1 MASSIYKIEELLYR
15 NARTQAYRARHRDTG
30 EKVII
35 RVPAPGKGP
44 VTLRRE
50 HEILELLGFAPA
62 NLHPREADLD
72 AAMAVVTPDPGG
84 RILAPLLGSG
94 FDLET
99 TLALAKSLVTA
110 IELAHRKQVVLK
122 DVTPHNMLVDLVERR
137 VSLISYGL
145 ASRVSREHSTVGND
159 GVIEGSLAYISPEQ
173 TGRMNRE
180 VDYRT
185 DFYSLGVTLYQLATG
200 ELPFVSN
207 DLAEIVHA
215 HIARNPTPPRSK
227 SVAVPRALSALI
239 LKLLAKNAEDR
250 YRSANGIRH
259 DLERIELQLQRG
271 VDDQFVLGRDDA
283 SDQFLIPDQL
293 YGREHELIRLLESFE
308 RVVGGQPELLLV
320 SGYSGIGKTAL
331 VYELHR
337 PTIVRRG
344 RFASGK
350 FDMRGQT
357 VPYSGFALAL
367 RELVQQLLTEG
378 AGTVDQFA
386 GSFTST
392 LGDQAQ
398 VVLELVPELE
408 LVIGRQPPVPAGDAA
423 MTEQRLR
430 GLLTRFLQVFT
441 ADGRPLVLF
450 LDDLQWADSA
460 SMHLLEHLAKR
471 SESGSLLLIGS
482 YRDNEVDAK
491 HPLTLALDELRKAD
505 VALTELVLVPLTSK
519 SVVDLVA
526 DTLHE
531 DSERVRELAELLH
544 DKTDGNPF
552 FLRQFFASLHE
563 SGALRWQPDDD
574 ETPWRWNIE
583 SLRAAGYTENVIDLM
598 VSKLRKLGP
607 RSQRVLEFAA
617 CIGNRFDA
625 ANLAAVM
632 AADAENSGAV
642 GASMTLDDVIE
653 DLWEAIKLGLV
664 RSGESSEHNVSY
676 RFVHDRVQEAAYS
689 LLDDDGRRRAHRR
702 IGWLLWEGGPD
713 GQQDQQ
719 IEDHLFDICR
729 HFNLCIG
736 LLDDEHERRG
746 IANLELAAGR
756 QAKAA
761 TAYEA
766 ARSYLVAGLTLAGG
780 AQAWQRGYELAFS
793 LHRELAECEY
803 LLGESNAADS
813 HFDLILEHARS
824 QLARVEIYKLK
835 ATLSYHNAKYAE
847 ALAAVRAGL
856 RELGH
861 EFPDVADAEALGAL
875 AAAEGATLAKLLEGR
890 SVAELV
896 DLPEMLEPL
905 ALAEA
910 DLYNEL
916 SLLGMFYNPQ
926 LASIGALK
934 RVNLSIQNGNSRF
947 SGPAYGA
954 HGMVV
959 GSALGDY
966 ETGYALGKVGLELS
980 RRQGDRRAE
989 CQATF
994 WFAAFSN
1001 HWRAPIADGI
1011 PILKS
1016 GIEHALRIGAP
1027 IWAAYNTFFTP
1038 VHTLVSGARLDE
1050 VEAIILRYEP
1060 LMDPL
1065 SAAGTRGYKQLVM
1078 SLTGRTPE
1086 PGRLSNDAFDDA
1098 GFISQNSE
1106 PGRVLGLKHYYVAA
1120 VAGLV
1125 LFGRMHEAVELVES
1139 SRATGDPA
1147 MVLFAQVVNAWW
1159 VFFQGVA
1166 LCDVLATESNSD
1178 PTGERR
1184 ATADTCSERL
1194 ELFARN
1200 APSNFEAMSLLLAA
1214 EQSRLDGEQLEA
1226 MNGYDQAITSAR
1238 KHELVHIEAF
1248 ANERAGRFHL
1258 QQGRDNVGKG
1268 YMREANNRYSMW
1280 GASAK
1285 VEQLRHEF
1293 PDIVDDEHGHDQLTR
1308 DPRVIDLA
1316 SVLKSSRVLTSE
1328 IDLQRLLEITLTIVL
1343 ENAGAERGVLIIAE
1357 GDQLR
1362 IEASGRTDGPRVDI
1376 SAFADSPISL
1386 EQADELPVCVAV
1398 AQYVARTRDTMV
1410 LDDAHLRGRM
1420 VENPYIARNR
1430 IRSVICTPLIQQGK
1444 LFGLIYLENN
1454 LVAGAF
1460 TPGRVETLKLIA
1472 SHSVIAIQNARLYAN
1487 LNRHS
1492 QDLERINK
1500 SMSRFVPSEFLSSLG
1515 KDNLIE
1521 VGLGLSVSK
1530 YMSVLFS
1537 DIRGFTTMIESL
1549 PPKAHIEFINEY
1561 LQYMEPPIAT
1571 NHGFVDSY
1579 IGDAIMALFPGH
1591 PDCAVQAAVDMS
1603 AELREL
1609 NGKRAARGEAPITM
1623 GVGINS
1629 GPLTLGTIGGAT
1641 RIKCGV
1647 IGECVNLAAR
1657 IQDLTKRY
1665 QTFLL
1670 ASDASI
1676 DALAERSRY
1685 TCRVV
1690 GRVTVAG
1697 SQIPTT
1703 LYEVVDA
1710 EMRLPVRDAKL
1721 ACLEGYERAVE
1732 AFYAAQFD
1740 AAAADFD
1747 ACIRAC
1753 PQDIPARLYRED
1765 CNYFRR
1771 VGVPSDWTGVIRLDS
1786 K

>member
-1 MASSIYKIEELLYR
+1 MAVYKIEELLYR
-15 NARTQAYRARHRDTG
+15 NARTQAYRARHRDSG

-44 VTLRRE
+44 VALRRE
-50 HEILELLGFAPA
+50 QEILELLGLAPK

-72 AAMAVVTPDPGG
+72 AAMAVVTADPGG
-84 RILAPLLGSG
+84 QILAPLLGSG
-94 FDLET
+94 IDVET
-99 TLALAKSLVTA
+99 TLALAKSLVA
-110 IELAHRKQVVLK
+110 VIEQAHRHHVVLK
-122 DVTPHNMLVDLVERR
+122 DVTPHNMLVDLVARR

-145 ASRVSREHSTVGND
+145 ASRVSREHSTVGHD

-173 TGRMNRE
+173 TGRMNRD

-207 DLAEIVHA
+207 DLVEIVHA
-215 HIARNPTPPRSK
+215 HIARNPVSPRSK
-227 SVAVPRALSALI
+227 SPAIPRALSALI
-239 LKLLAKNAEDR
+239 LKLLAKNADER
-250 YRSANGIRH
+250 YRSADGIRH
-259 DLERIELQLQRG
+259 DLERVELQLGRN
-271 VDDQFVLGRDDA
+271 VDESFVLGRDDA
-283 SDQFLIPDQL
+283 SDQFLIPEQL
-293 YGREHELIRLLESFE
+293 YGREGEINRLLQSFE
-308 RVVGGQPELLLV
+308 RVVAGRPELLLV

-337 PTIVRRG
+337 PTVVRRG

-378 AGTVDQFA
+378 AASVEQYA
-386 GSFTST
+386 RSLTST
-392 LGDQAQ
+392 LGEQAS

-408 LVIGRQPPVPAGDAA
+408 LVIGKPPSRPETDTEI
-423 MTEQRLR
+423 TEQGLR
-430 GLLTRFLQVFT
+430 GLLTRFVQTFT

-460 SMHLLEHLAKR
+460 SMRLLEHLAKR

-482 YRDNEVDAK
+482 YRDNEVGPT
-491 HPLTLALDELRKAD
+491 HLLTLALDELRKRD
-505 VALTELVLVPLTSK
+505 VALTELVLHPLGAA
-519 SVVDLVA
+519 SVVELVA

-531 DSERVRELAELLH
+531 RSDRVRELAELLH
-544 DKTDGNPF
+544 DKTGGNPF

-563 SGALRWQPDDD
+563 SGALRWHPDDQA
-574 ETPWRWNIE
+574 TPWHWSIE
-583 SLRAAGYTENVIDLM
+583 SLRSAGYTENVIDLM

-625 ANLAAVM
+625 AHLAM
-632 AADAENSGAV
+632 AMA
-642 GASMTLDDVIE
+642 TQLDDVIE
-653 DLWEAIKLGLV
+653 DLWEAVKIGLV
-664 RSGESSEHNVSY
+664 RGGNSSERNVSY

-689 LLDDDGRRRAHRR
+689 LFDDDGRRRAHMRLGR
-702 IGWLLWEGGPD
+702 LLWEGGPD

-719 IEDHLFDICR
+719 IEEHLFDICR
-729 HFNLCIG
+729 HFNLCIEV
-736 LLDDEHERRG
+736 LDDEHERRQ

-780 AQAWQRGYELAFS
+780 EQAWERGYELTFA

-803 LLGESNAADS
+803 LLGESDAANR
-813 HFDLILEHARS
+813 HFDLILEHARN
-824 QLARVEIYKLK
+824 QLARVEMYKLK
-835 ATLSYHNAKYAE
+835 ATLSYHRAKYPE

-861 EFPDVADAEALGAL
+861 EFPDVGDSAALDAL
-875 AAAEGATLAKLLEGR
+875 AAAEGATLAGLLEGR
-890 SVAELV
+890 SIASLV

-916 SLLGMFYNPQ
+916 SLIGMFYNPQ

-934 RVNLSIQNGNSRF
+934 RVNLSIQKGNSRVSARPTARTAWWSAARWGTTRPATSWAR
-947 SGPAYGA
+947 SG
-954 HGMVV
+954 
-959 GSALGDY
+959 SR
-966 ETGYALGKVGLELS
+966 LS
-980 RRQGDRRAE
+980 RKQGDRRAE

-1001 HWRAPIADGI
+1001 HWRARSPTASRSSS
-1011 PILKS
+1011 PA
-1016 GIEHALRIGAP
+1016 IEHALRIGAP

-1038 VHTLVSGARLDE
+1038 VHTLLSGARLDE
-1050 VEAIILRYEP
+1050 VEEIIARYEP
-1060 LMDPL
+1060 LMDPA
-1065 SAAGTRGYKQLVM
+1065 SAGGTRGYKQLVL
-1078 SLTGRTPE
+1078 SLTDRTHE
-1086 PGRLSNDAFDDA
+1086 LGSLSDDSFDDA
-1098 GFISQNSE
+1098 RFIAEHSV
-1106 PGRVLGLKHYYVAA
+1106 PGLILSLKHYYVAA
-1120 VAGLV
+1120 LAALV
-1125 LFGRMHEAVELVES
+1125 LFGRMRKAVELVES

-1147 MVLFAQVVNAWW
+1147 LVLFAQVVNAWW

-1166 LCDVLATESNSD
+1166 LCDLLAGEDEPESAINS
-1178 PTGERR
+1178 ERR
-1184 ATADTCSERL
+1184 AAADACSERL
-1194 ELFARN
+1194 EVFARN

-1214 EQSRLDGEQLEA
+1214 EQSRLDREQLDA
-1226 MNGYDQAITSAR
+1226 MTGYDHAIASAR
-1238 KHELVHIEAF
+1238 QHELVHIEAF

-1258 QQGRDNVGKG
+1258 EQGRDKVAKG
-1268 YMREANNRYSMW
+1268 YMREACNRYSMW
-1280 GASAK
+1280 GATAK

-1293 PDIVDDEHGHDQLTR
+1293 PDIVDEADHGEESLTR

-1328 IDLQRLLEITLTIVL
+1328 IDLQRLLETTLTIVL
-1343 ENAGAERGVLIIAE
+1343 ENAGAERGVLVIAE
-1357 GDQLR
+1357 GDRLR
-1362 IEASGRTDGPRVDI
+1362 VEASGRLSGPRAEV
-1376 SAFADSPISL
+1376 SAFADAPISL
-1386 EQADELPVCVAV
+1386 EQADDLPVCVAV
-1398 AQYVARTRDTMV
+1398 AEYVARTRDTMV
-1410 LDDAHLRGRM
+1410 LDDAHVRGRM
-1420 VENPYIARNR
+1420 VENPYIARNSV
-1430 IRSVICTPLIQQGK
+1430 RSVICTPLVHQGR

-1530 YMSVLFS
+1530 NMSVLFS
-1537 DIRGFTTMIESL
+1537 DIRGFTTLIENL
-1549 PPKAHIEFINEY
+1549 PTRAHIEFINEY

-1579 IGDAIMALFPGH
+1579 IGDAIMALFDGT
-1591 PDCAVQAAVDMS
+1591 PDSAVQAAIDMS

-1609 NGKRAARGEAPITM
+1609 NGKRVARGEAAIYM

-1657 IQDLTKRY
+1657 IQDLTKRW
-1665 QTFLL
+1665 QAFLL
-1670 ASDASI
+1670 ISDASVEG
-1676 DALAERSRY
+1676 LADRSRY
-1685 TCRVV
+1685 SCRVV
-1690 GRVTVAG
+1690 GRVTVVG

-1721 ACLEGYERAVE
+1721 ACLSKYEQAVAE
-1732 AFYAAQFD
+1732 FYAADFD

-1753 PQDIPARLYRED
+1753 PQDVAAKLYRDD
-1765 CNYFRR
+1765 CDHFRR
-1771 VGVPSDWTGVIRLDS
+1771 VGVPAGWTGVIRLDS